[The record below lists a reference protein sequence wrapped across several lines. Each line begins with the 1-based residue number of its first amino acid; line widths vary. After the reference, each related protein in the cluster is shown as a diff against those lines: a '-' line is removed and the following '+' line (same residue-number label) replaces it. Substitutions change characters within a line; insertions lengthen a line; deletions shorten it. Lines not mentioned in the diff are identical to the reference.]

1 MLAYEML
8 RVTTDQR
15 DMREIHFPAV
25 GGIFVQS
32 GTRGESLFTSP
43 LLAAFNRMTRVPLAS
58 ELEGD

>member
-15 DMREIHFPAV
+15 DMREIHYPAF
-25 GGIFVQS
+25 GGCPS
-32 GTRGESLFTSP
+32 NRGTCSESLFTTP